1 MAFKDLRFSKNQLDS
16 AGTFYELMLLILKNK
31 GMTDSNKDATIES
44 ECKTELLSK
53 LDLEVLKEIREDI
66 QKSLEDSTTKE
77 IMTSFKKLYMRED
90 PDALRII
97 NLFKNLNEKT
107 SDLEFLKRETKM
119 LEGLL
124 SNLNGKQVAGLYALL
139 KWDAPCGAEAAIL
152 SRIVSSEKVST
163 GDEMIHMIQSITA
176 MTVTANI
183 TKSTTVGKVYN
194 NVATKKSFRKKN
206 DIRCFLCGKMGH
218 IKSHCPEYTI
228 QRKVKLITER
238 EVMDREESDD
248 DLSSIGMIDQVGK
261 VSNGKRRLL
270 IDIEIDG
277 RKMKA
282 EADTGSPVSFV
293 SKTNFDNN
301 CVQPTKRRFCGL
313 GGNEIKIYGKANVML
328 KINDKLFNA
337 IVYIADID
345 HGIIGLE
352 ELKSAGLINSL
363 LQLVSII
370 NEPEKDEKAINKFVE
385 RFPKLFS
392 PGLGC
397 YTGQPVRLKWKRE
410 PELLDKIKQH
420 KSEGLWCEEKYPI
433 STSPVTCIIKK
444 PESGV
449 STENIR
455 FVSDFKCLNKNLEK
469 NCFPLESVDVILKKV
484 SRMLSKDCKI
494 NCLDISD
501 FYHCIPLAKVD
512 QRKCSV
518 TIMNRTLRMLR
529 LPQGIAQ
536 APAIAMEI
544 MQSISQELKDEISK
558 SKVSINGGRQFI
570 EVYFDDLF
578 IITLSESETEFV
590 LNKLFKLLEFYGLK
604 LNKKKLQL
612 NKTKANILGVVVT
625 PTSIQYD
632 ESKIAKLRSLK
643 TPQTTEELLSFLG
656 MLNQMTCFIPGL
668 ANIRSELDKK
678 RSEKPFK
685 PLTKIE
691 KECYDKCIET
701 AANAIK
707 LTPVGETTTF
717 TVQSD
722 ASSIGAGGILK
733 NERGEILA
741 VYSKTFSKS
750 EKRYPITHR
759 EALAAI
765 LSIEHWSHYL
775 RLRKFTLET
784 DHSALL
790 QIFQQDNYSRKAKSS
805 RLVKFGLRLM
815 SFDFTVKYIP
825 GKNIGPADCLSRLLV
840 EFKQEH
846 GEEIIAKVVTPNELF
861 LDLNSIKECMVNDE
875 EAKELLNSIPNKDLP
890 DIRMEDQVLKVG
902 DTTYVPK
909 VLRKKVMEILHY
921 THAGSSKMKSW
932 GRKYFYWKSFS
943 NDINDLVRS
952 CSECKKFQRMPN
964 KTEYYMEPSF
974 YALQRVH
981 LDLCELTDEKEGK
994 CMILII
1000 VDSYS
1005 GYVYGTLMKG
1015 ISSKEIKSELLKYMT
1030 YVGIP
1035 TYFFSD
1041 QGRQF
1046 IAEDVQQLVK
1056 RWGCSWI
1063 FSGSGHQSSN
1073 GQAERFVGTIKNAL
1087 KKMGPNKGTVE
1098 ERLARVIISINN
1110 VECGIRKETPLNM
1123 IKERMVHP
1131 LIKEDER
1138 TSNSKFK
1145 KGELVMFKKRK
1156 EDEWKSGVVDESV
1169 GKMVKIRRGL
1179 VQYLFHIDNVRKCN
1193 VNMDGLSLDSVMTK
1207 KKPIDVSKCKNKRK
1221 IVDDHVEAPI
1231 RKFRVTKQRTDA
1243 FKYSK

>member
-31 GMTDSNKDATIES
+31 GMTDSNKDTTIES

-152 SRIVSSEKVST
+152 SRIVSSEKVNT

-183 TKSTTVGKVYN
+183 TKTTTVGKVYN

-228 QRKVKLITER
+228 QRKVKLIAER

-293 SKTNFDNN
+293 SKANFDNN
-301 CVQPTKRRFCGL
+301 CIQPTKRRFCGL
-313 GGNEIKIYGKANVML
+313 EENEIKIY
-328 KINDKLFNA
+328 
-337 IVYIADID
+337 VYVADID

-352 ELKSAGLINSL
+352 ELKSVGLINSL

-370 NEPEKDEKAINKFVE
+370 NEPGKDEKATNKFVE

-392 PGLGC
+392 LGLGC
-397 YTGQPVRLKWKRE
+397 YTGQLFRLKWKRE
-410 PELLDKIKQH
+410 SELLDKIKQCE
-420 KSEGLWCEEKYPI
+420 SEGLWCEEKYPI
-433 STSPVTCIIKK
+433 SASSVICIIKK
-444 PESGV
+444 LESGV

-455 FVSDFKCLNKNLEK
+455 FVSDFKCLNKNLKK
-469 NCFPLESVDVILKKV
+469 NCFPLESVDV
-484 SRMLSKDCKI
+484 
-494 NCLDISD
+494 
-501 FYHCIPLAKVD
+501 
-512 QRKCSV
+512 
-518 TIMNRTLRMLR
+518 
-529 LPQGIAQ
+529 
-536 APAIAMEI
+536 
-544 MQSISQELKDEISK
+544 
-558 SKVSINGGRQFI
+558 
-570 EVYFDDLF
+570 
-578 IITLSESETEFV
+578 
-590 LNKLFKLLEFYGLK
+590 
-604 LNKKKLQL
+604 
-612 NKTKANILGVVVT
+612 
-625 PTSIQYD
+625 
-632 ESKIAKLRSLK
+632 
-643 TPQTTEELLSFLG
+643 
-656 MLNQMTCFIPGL
+656 
-668 ANIRSELDKK
+668 
-678 RSEKPFK
+678 
-685 PLTKIE
+685 
-691 KECYDKCIET
+691 
-701 AANAIK
+701 
-707 LTPVGETTTF
+707 
-717 TVQSD
+717 
-722 ASSIGAGGILK
+722 
-733 NERGEILA
+733 
-741 VYSKTFSKS
+741 
-750 EKRYPITHR
+750 
-759 EALAAI
+759 
-765 LSIEHWSHYL
+765 
-775 RLRKFTLET
+775 
-784 DHSALL
+784 
-790 QIFQQDNYSRKAKSS
+790 
-805 RLVKFGLRLM
+805 
-815 SFDFTVKYIP
+815 
-825 GKNIGPADCLSRLLV
+825 
-840 EFKQEH
+840 
-846 GEEIIAKVVTPNELF
+846 
-861 LDLNSIKECMVNDE
+861 
-875 EAKELLNSIPNKDLP
+875 
-890 DIRMEDQVLKVG
+890 
-902 DTTYVPK
+902 
-909 VLRKKVMEILHY
+909 
-921 THAGSSKMKSW
+921 
-932 GRKYFYWKSFS
+932 
-943 NDINDLVRS
+943 
-952 CSECKKFQRMPN
+952 
-964 KTEYYMEPSF
+964 
-974 YALQRVH
+974 
-981 LDLCELTDEKEGK
+981 
-994 CMILII
+994 
-1000 VDSYS
+1000 
-1005 GYVYGTLMKG
+1005 TLMKG
-1015 ISSKEIKSELLKYMT
+1015 ISSKEVKSELLKYMP
-1030 YVGIP
+1030 YVRIP

-1046 IAEDVQQLVK
+1046 ITEDVQQLVK
-1056 RWGCSWI
+1056 RSE
-1063 FSGSGHQSSN
+1063 HQSSN

-1098 ERLARVIISINN
+1098 ESLARVIISINN

-1123 IKERMVHP
+1123 IKKRMVHP
-1131 LIKEDER
+1131 LIKKDER
-1138 TSNSKFK
+1138 TNNSKFK

-1169 GKMVKIRRGL
+1169 EKMVKIRRGL

-1193 VNMDGLSLDSVMTK
+1193 VNMNGLSLDSVMTK
-1207 KKPIDVSKCKNKRK
+1207 EKPISVSKCKNKRK
-1221 IVDDHVEAPI
+1221 IVDDHEKAPI